1 MQQICIFIWLCKHFL
16 KDLFRSGLRTRCW
29 GRHNFYLQGYKYFS
43 LYLWYYVSLY
53 TYTHIQIRLQVYLL
67 STYDVP
73 DTVLHAVSFNPPRND
88 EVGKTFLQRNKL
100 SLREAKDP
108 AEARGRD
115 EALAQSSDLN
125 YTTSQASWEV
135 HFGNEFI
142 WQKNHC

>member
-1 MQQICIFIWLCKHFL
+1 M
-16 KDLFRSGLRTRCW
+16 
-29 GRHNFYLQGYKYFS
+29 
-43 LYLWYYVSLY
+43 
-53 TYTHIQIRLQVYLL
+53 
-67 STYDVP
+67 P

-142 WQKNHC
+142 